1 MSLWSKIRGTIES
14 AFQLGLNGPQW
25 KANAGNIEAR
35 NATDAAFVIVR
46 GATPVAA
53 NDLVTKAY
61 ADSGSVIVDGGVQ
74 EIRFAL
80 GTATASST
88 TSIPNNA
95 IVIAAELNVTTPYT
109 GGATVS
115 IGTAGSPSALQATTD
130 NNPQAAGIYQ
140 VMQDTAYPGPATVQ
154 ATVAGAPIA
163 GVAQVIVRYIQAP
176 QP

>member
-1 MSLWSKIRGTIES
+1 MSLWSKIRGTIET
-14 AFQLGLNGPQW
+14 AFQLGLKGPQW
-25 KANAGNIEAR
+25 KNNAGIIESRDA
-35 NATDAAFVIVR
+35 ADAAFVIVR
-46 GATPVAA
+46 GATPVNA

-80 GTATASST
+80 GTATANST
-88 TSIPNNA
+88 TSVPNNA
-95 IVIAAELNVTTPYT
+95 IVISAELDVTTPYT
-109 GGATVS
+109 AAATIS
-115 IGTAGSPSALQATTD
+115 IGTAGSPSALQATSD

-140 VMQDTAYPGPATVQ
+140 VMQDTAYPGPATIQ
-154 ATVAGAPIA
+154 ATVAGGPIA